1 MNLEAPEQVV
11 GVHVG
16 NPMLALRPEF
26 APPGNAV
33 AYLLLHR
40 MLELALIRDGF
51 TREDGCCGAAGAQ
64 LNDCIFM
71 GRVTD
76 PIAAAETIKRELAL
90 VCLLRHCQ
98 IGILEGNAW
107 HCIYPSPQLR
117 MEWLMD
123 TERLEHATAEFFRA
137 QSNHLNALR
146 EAVRQL
152 TLNRER
158 QGDTK

>member
-1 MNLEAPEQVV
+1 MNLEAPEQVI

-16 NPMLALRPEF
+16 NPMLAFRQDF

-40 MLELALIRDGF
+40 MLELALLRDGL
-51 TREDGCCGAAGAQ
+51 TREDCCGAAGAE

-71 GRVTD
+71 GLVTD
-76 PIAAAETIKRELAL
+76 PVAAGESIKRELATVL
-90 VCLLRHCQ
+90 VLPHCQ
-98 IGILEGNAW
+98 IGILAGSIW
-107 HCIYPSPQLR
+107 RCIYPSPEIR
-117 MEWLMD
+117 MGWLMD
-123 TERLEHATAEFFRA
+123 TERLEHAAAEFLRA
-137 QSNHLNALR
+137 QSNHLNLLR